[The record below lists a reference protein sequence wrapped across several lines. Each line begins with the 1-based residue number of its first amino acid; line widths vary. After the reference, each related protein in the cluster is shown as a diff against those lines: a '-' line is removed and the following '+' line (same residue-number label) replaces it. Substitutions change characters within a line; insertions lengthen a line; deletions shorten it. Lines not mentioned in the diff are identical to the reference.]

1 MKKNN
6 ENERNNKVLIIISIV
21 VLVLV
26 AFLALRL
33 REKPTKT
40 PVETDSE
47 KFARE
52 YGWVDEFG
60 NKIDNVFVYRTPEEI
75 IKILK
80 NGTGIVYLG
89 FPECPWCG
97 QYVVYLNEVA
107 KKNNVKKIN
116 YLNILEDRKNNTDA
130 YKEITSILSDYLQY
144 DDDGNKRI
152 YVPAVIAVKDGKI
165 VGFDDET
172 SYDTKGYENP
182 QDYWENEDLAG
193 LKDKLSCMMKDCEK
207 SICTSDCNK

>member
-6 ENERNNKVLIIISIV
+6 ENKKNNKVLIIISIV

-40 PVETDSE
+40 TVETDSE

-75 IKILK
+75 IKRIQK
-80 NGTGIVYLG
+80 IYLHY
-89 FPECPWCG
+89 FVNIKVRFT
-97 QYVVYLNEVA
+97 QKVV
-107 KKNNVKKIN
+107 I
-116 YLNILEDRKNNTDA
+116 D
-130 YKEITSILSDYLQY
+130 ITSESIDLTIHTFTIDTT
-144 DDDGNKRI
+144 I
-152 YVPAVIAVKDGKI
+152 
-165 VGFDDET
+165 T
-172 SYDTKGYENP
+172 S
-182 QDYWENEDLAG
+182 
-193 LKDKLSCMMKDCEK
+193 
-207 SICTSDCNK
+207 

>member
-1 MKKNN
+1 MK
-6 ENERNNKVLIIISIV
+6 NKKIIIIILAIV
-21 VLVLV
+21 VALLI
-26 AFLALRL
+26 ALLIFL
-33 REKPTKT
+33 KVNPNST
-40 PVETDSE
+40 VETDSE
-47 KFARE
+47 KFAKE
-52 YGWVDEFG
+52 YGWVDENG
-60 NKIDNVFVYRTPEEI
+60 KKTDNVFVYRTPEEI

-107 KKNNVKKIN
+107 KENNVEKIN
-116 YLNILEDRKNNTDA
+116 YLNILDERKNNTDA
-130 YKEITSILSDYLQY
+130 YKEIVSILSDYLQY

-165 VGFDDET
+165 IGFDDET

-182 QDYWENEDLAG
+182 QDYWENEDLDA
-193 LKDKLSCMMKDCEK
+193 LKEKLACMMRDCEK
-207 SICTSDCNK
+207 NVCTSSCNK

>member
-1 MKKNN
+1 MK
-6 ENERNNKVLIIISIV
+6 NKKIIIITTAI
-21 VLVLV
+21 VLVLLIALV
-26 AFLALRL
+26 VFLKV
-33 REKPTKT
+33 KPSPK
-40 PVETDSE
+40 VETDSE
-47 KFARE
+47 KFAKE
-52 YGWVDEFG
+52 YGWVDENG
-60 NKIDNVFVYRTPEEI
+60 KKIDNVFVYRTPEEI

-107 KKNNVKKIN
+107 KENNVEKIN
-116 YLNILEDRKNNTDA
+116 YLNILDERKNNTDA

-165 VGFDDET
+165 IGFDDET

-182 QDYWENEDLAG
+182 QDYWENEDLDA
-193 LKDKLSCMMKDCEK
+193 LKEKLACMMRDCEK
-207 SICTSDCNK
+207 NVCTSSCNK

>member
-1 MKKNN
+1 MK
-6 ENERNNKVLIIISIV
+6 NKKIIIIISAIV
-21 VLVLV
+21 VALLIALVI
-26 AFLALRL
+26 FL
-33 REKPTKT
+33 KVNPSST
-40 PVETDSE
+40 VETDSE
-47 KFARE
+47 KFAKE
-52 YGWVDEFG
+52 YGWVDENG
-60 NKIDNVFVYRTPEEI
+60 KKTDNVFVYRTPEEI

-107 KKNNVKKIN
+107 KENNVEKIN
-116 YLNILEDRKNNTDA
+116 YLNILNERKNNTDA
-130 YKEITSILSDYLQY
+130 YKEIVSILSDYLQY

-165 VGFDDET
+165 IGFDDET

-182 QDYWENEDLAG
+182 QDYWENEDLDA
-193 LKDKLSCMMKDCEK
+193 LKEKLACMMRDCEK
-207 SICTSDCNK
+207 NVCTSSCNK